1 MLASVVQIGN
11 ARGIKLPK
19 TILRK
24 LNIED
29 EVEMAIH
36 NDELIIKS
44 AERKPR
50 QGWSEAFA
58 KMSEAQADKLLLP
71 DNIDSTAFDWVW

>member
-11 ARGIKLPK
+11 SRGIKLPK
-19 TILRK
+19 NILRE
-24 LNIED
+24 LRIED
-29 EVEMAIH
+29 KVEMAVQ

-50 QGWSEAFA
+50 QGWSEAFT
-58 KMSEAQADKLLLP
+58 KMYEIKEDKLLLP
-71 DNIDSTAFDWVW
+71 DNIDSTAFEWVW